1 MANNKKRRY
10 RVMFTKTS
18 PMVKVIILVAVV
30 VSTVALVTL
39 HAGIEE
45 SRNRYETMRQ
55 EAMTLEGDNQELDQR
70 IDALGSIESFLR
82 IALEEL
88 GLVLPDTIVM
98 TPGN

>member
-1 MANNKKRRY
+1 MTNKKRQRY

-18 PMVKVIILVAVV
+18 PLVTGLILVAVV
-30 VSTVALVTL
+30 LSTVALVTL

-45 SRNRYETMRQ
+45 SRNQYEAMRQ
-55 EAMTLEGDNQELDQR
+55 HAMTLEGENQELDQR
-70 IDALGSIESFLR
+70 IGALGSIESALR

-88 GLVLPDTIVM
+88 GLVLPDTIVL